1 MAVRLNLFSNTEQD
15 TKKVSTVEELPQYM
29 LKCIYDNN
37 VAEESE
43 EAKQEKMAK
52 IKRKLEAGK
61 KLTKEELSWLQR
73 NDPIAYAHAIRV
85 QMIAEEV
92 EKELKAAKSKEVAE
106 KAIGSA
112 ETEANRIVST
122 AVSGISDDD
131 PDKEYIVAAVNRVSD
146 EFHKS
151 GAYSRLPGT
160 QESAEK
166 RKQKKKNGISF
177 KREDEKEELMNW
189 SPLQEVVE
197 KLPTFTAGA

>member
-92 EKELKAAKSKEVAE
+92 EKELKAAKSKE
-106 KAIGSA
+106 
-112 ETEANRIVST
+112 EANRIVST
-122 AVSGISDDD
+122 AVSGISDND

-166 RKQKKKNGISF
+166 RKQKKENGICF
-177 KREDEKEELMNW
+177 KREDEAADEKEELMNW
-189 SPLQEVVE
+189 SPLQEVIE

>member
-1 MAVRLNLFSNTEQD
+1 
-15 TKKVSTVEELPQYM
+15 
-29 LKCIYDNN
+29 
-37 VAEESE
+37 
-43 EAKQEKMAK
+43 
-52 IKRKLEAGK
+52 
-61 KLTKEELSWLQR
+61 
-73 NDPIAYAHAIRV
+73 
-85 QMIAEEV
+85 MIAEEV
-92 EKELKAAKSKEVAE
+92 EKELKAAKSKE
-106 KAIGSA
+106 
-112 ETEANRIVST
+112 EANRIVST

>member
-43 EAKQEKMAK
+43 EAKQ
-52 IKRKLEAGK
+52 KLEAGK

-92 EKELKAAKSKEVAE
+92 EKELKAAKSKE
-106 KAIGSA
+106 
-112 ETEANRIVST
+112 EANRIVST

-166 RKQKKKNGISF
+166 RKQKKENGEYQKKQYF
-177 KREDEKEELMNW
+177 
-189 SPLQEVVE
+189 
-197 KLPTFTAGA
+197 

>member
-73 NDPIAYAHAIRV
+73 NDPIAYAH
-85 QMIAEEV
+85 
-92 EKELKAAKSKEVAE
+92 
-106 KAIGSA
+106 GN
-112 ETEANRIVST
+112 TC
-122 AVSGISDDD
+122 SDDCRGSGERTESC
-131 PDKEYIVAAVNRVSD
+131 KEQRRSKSYCFHRCFRYIGR
-146 EFHKS
+146 
-151 GAYSRLPGT
+151 
-160 QESAEK
+160 
-166 RKQKKKNGISF
+166 
-177 KREDEKEELMNW
+177 
-189 SPLQEVVE
+189 
-197 KLPTFTAGA
+197 

>member
-15 TKKVSTVEELPQYM
+15 TKKVCTVEELPQYM

-43 EAKQEKMAK
+43 
-52 IKRKLEAGK
+52 
-61 KLTKEELSWLQR
+61 
-73 NDPIAYAHAIRV
+73 
-85 QMIAEEV
+85 
-92 EKELKAAKSKEVAE
+92 
-106 KAIGSA
+106 
-112 ETEANRIVST
+112 EANRIVST

>member
-73 NDPIAYAHAIRV
+73 NDPIAYAHAIRI

-92 EKELKAAKSKEVAE
+92 ENELKTAKSKE
-106 KAIGSA
+106 
-112 ETEANRIVST
+112 EANRIVST
-122 AVSGISDDD
+122 AVSGISDND
-131 PDKEYIVAAVNRVSD
+131 PDKEYIVAAVNRVNSINPVPIAD
-146 EFHKS
+146 CRELRKVQKRE
-151 GAYSRLPGT
+151 SR
-160 QESAEK
+160 K
-166 RKQKKKNGISF
+166 RKMGFLSRERMKRKN
-177 KREDEKEELMNW
+177 
-189 SPLQEVVE
+189 
-197 KLPTFTAGA
+197 